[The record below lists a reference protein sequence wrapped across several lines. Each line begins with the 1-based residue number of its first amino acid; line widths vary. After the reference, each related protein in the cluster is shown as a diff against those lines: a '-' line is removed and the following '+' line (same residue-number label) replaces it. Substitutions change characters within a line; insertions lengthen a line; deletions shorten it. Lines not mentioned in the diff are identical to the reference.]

1 MKVLEKIFDKAIL
14 FELDKYYDERG
25 NFIELY
31 SQRNYSTF
39 IGKNFVQDN
48 ISYSK
53 KNVLRGLH
61 FQIENPQGKLIY
73 PIKGEIFDVIVDI
86 NKNSNTFGQHYSVS
100 LSEENNLQLWVPD
113 GFAHGFCVTSNEATI
128 VYKCTDFY
136 NPSSEKTIIWD
147 DSELDIKWPNNK
159 NIISD
164 KDKQGKKLSELF

>member
-1 MKVLEKIFDKAIL
+1 MTVYEENGIYVIEPDLYTDDRGYFLESYS
-14 FELDKYYDERG
+14 DKY
-25 NFIELY
+25 FIEAGL
-31 SQRNYSTF
+31 NL
-39 IGKNFVQDN
+39 NFVQDN

-113 GFAHGFCVTSNEATI
+113 GFAHGFCVTSKEATI

-159 NIISD
+159 YIISD

>member
-14 FELDKYYDERG
+14 FELDKYCDDRG
-25 NFIELY
+25 YFTELY
-31 SQRNYSTF
+31 SQKNYSTL
-39 IGKNFVQDN
+39 IDKNFVQDN

-73 PIKGEIFDVIVDI
+73 PIRGEIFDVIVDI
-86 NKNSNTFGQHYSVS
+86 DKNSNTFGQHYSVS
-100 LSEENNLQLWVPD
+100 LSEDNNLQLWVPD

-147 DSELDIKWPNNK
+147 DSDLDIKWPNNK
-159 NIISD
+159 FIISN
-164 KDKQGKKLSELF
+164 KDQQGKKLSELF